1 MTLCSHTK
9 GLFELGV
16 KFLFSAAK
24 AKQFKNFSSVL
35 FHYKITHFTCSLLDT
50 SAEFLFYEFTHQ
62 QFYTK
67 LLSAKKLHICD
78 IVIFVEIAS
87 YLVQTINYYC
97 YMFASQSPPCPKLQ
111 YYCIVSNFVL
121 FSEENCKNS
130 KELGLQKTVCYCL
143 SLVINSVLLF
153 GGNRIS
159 E

>member
-1 MTLCSHTK
+1 MTLGSHTK
-9 GLFELGV
+9 GLFESRV
-16 KFLFSAAK
+16 KFLFSAK
-24 AKQFKNFSSVL
+24 AK
-35 FHYKITHFTCSLLDT
+35 
-50 SAEFLFYEFTHQ
+50 EFRII
-62 QFYTK
+62 
-67 LLSAKKLHICD
+67 LLSYFIRKSHISLKVYWIHLQSFYSISSLINNSTQNYFQQKSYTFVTLLYLLKLPHIW
-78 IVIFVEIAS
+78 FKRLTTIATCL
-87 YLVQTINYYC
+87 LVR
-97 YMFASQSPPCPKLQ
+97 APPCPKLQ